1 MKAMKKGLDF
11 VNLSLRSD
19 VPANVFFVVD
29 THSQA
34 ETGLLLTEDG
44 RFLLPSQCIED
55 YSGREFLQAMR
66 SAAERARVAPKNE
79 RDVWYDDS
87 VYSRGGFRGLFLV
100 TCSPTM
106 KVKESF
112 EDLRRLVESCVK
124 FASFL
129 LLPRTR

>member
-1 MKAMKKGLDF
+1 MKKGLDF